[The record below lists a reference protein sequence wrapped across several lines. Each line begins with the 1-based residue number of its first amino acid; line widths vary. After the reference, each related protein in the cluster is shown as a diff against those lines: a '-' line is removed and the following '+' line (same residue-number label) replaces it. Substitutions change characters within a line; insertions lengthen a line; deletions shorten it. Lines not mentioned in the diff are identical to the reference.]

1 MNSVDPLGIWRAW
14 FDLMA
19 AMCAPRQPSATVT
32 DIREG
37 HAIRARRVE
46 RKERRP

>member
-1 MNSVDPLGIWRAW
+1 MNPADPFAVWRAW

-19 AMCAPRQPSATVT
+19 SMCAPRQPPATVT

-37 HAIRARRVE
+37 HAIRARRAQRE
-46 RKERRP
+46 RART